1 MSCLAL
7 AKDNIE
13 LAFWPTLD
21 LDSDPVFWKRREQAN
36 YLYSAGVQ
44 TPLRLM

>member
-13 LAFWPTLD
+13 LAFWPT

-44 TPLRLM
+44 TPPRLM